1 MYAVAY
7 GTPVARPAPAPTRT
21 ATETAA
27 SGTAAAEDRG
37 VDVARAFL
45 GVNASYYDEAWRVMA
60 WRGRTWSWNGAAFWF
75 GPLWFAHRRMA
86 GYAAVYVGLVLVLEG
101 LCLAGVPAP
110 LVLAALVGLMGLAG
124 GYGNALYLRR
134 FNRKVRHVNKCPR
147 SIDAYERALGRQ
159 GGTEPR
165 LAAAAGIALLAG
177 LALPL
182 FG

>member
-7 GTPVARPAPAPTRT
+7 GTPVARPAPASTR
-21 ATETAA
+21 
-27 SGTAAAEDRG
+27 TAAAEDRG

-45 GVNASYYDEAWRVMA
+45 GANASYYDEAWRVMA
-60 WRGRTWSWNGAAFWF
+60 WRGRAWSWNAAAFWF

-86 GYAAVYVGLVLVLEG
+86 GSAAAYVALVLVLEG
-101 LCLAGVPAP
+101 LCLAAVPGP
-110 LVLAALVGLMGLAG
+110 LALAALVGLMGLGG
-124 GYGNALYLRR
+124 GYGNALYLKH
-134 FNRKVRHVNKCPR
+134 FNRKVRR
-147 SIDAYERALGRQ
+147 IGGRGLSIDAYERALKKQ

-177 LALPL
+177 LASPL